1 LTGDYVLYFH
11 PFHGLRGVGELAP
24 GQLFRNKGKP
34 YLDQDTFGTLF

>member
-1 LTGDYVLYFH
+1 LTGDYALYCH

-34 YLDQDTFGTLF
+34 YPGLGIFEILF